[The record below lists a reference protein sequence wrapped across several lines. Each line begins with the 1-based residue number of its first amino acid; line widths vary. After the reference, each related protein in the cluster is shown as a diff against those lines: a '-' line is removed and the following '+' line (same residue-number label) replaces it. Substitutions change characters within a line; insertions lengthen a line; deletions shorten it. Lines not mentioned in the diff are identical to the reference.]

1 MGPEHVFITVLNRR
15 WCVCCDFY
23 QQKRDGLA
31 WTYPGPCADDAPAAA
46 KNRAAHDRVAAFSFE
61 RANPTGTNR

>member
-1 MGPEHVFITVLNRR
+1 MGPEHLFITVRNRR

-46 KNRAAHDRVAAFSFE
+46 ENRIVAAFSSE
-61 RANPTGTNR
+61 RTNPTGTNR